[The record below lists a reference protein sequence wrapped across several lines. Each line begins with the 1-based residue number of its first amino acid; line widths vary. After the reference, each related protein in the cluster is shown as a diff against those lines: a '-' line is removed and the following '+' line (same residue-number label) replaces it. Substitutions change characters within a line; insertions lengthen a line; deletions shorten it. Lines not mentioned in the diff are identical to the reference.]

1 LSRAVTE
8 VTGGIGSTGKSLTAI
23 DCPSNLP
30 FPTFGP
36 KEAAV
41 FEAPATAVAA
51 VELLAA
57 RTMPKLV

>member
-1 LSRAVTE
+1 MSRQIADGDRLPVESAVPD
-8 VTGGIGSTGKSLTAI
+8 IGAE
-23 DCPSNLP
+23 
-30 FPTFGP
+30 
-36 KEAAV
+36 EAAV